1 MIVTLAIVSAHLF
14 VAALGRRREV
24 GFGKAFLYSVLLTPF
39 LSLPIVLKSKKLP
52 AKPKASG
59 SKPSEVKPPAGSEKN
74 PSEIFVANLKS
85 GKSAAFDVT
94 DVLPCE
100 MEDFALWGDRIV
112 CPTNASKGYSP
123 VFAFR
128 LKDLVL

>member
-59 SKPSEVKPPAGSEKN
+59 SKTSEVKPPAGSEKN
-74 PSEIFVANLKS
+74 PYGYKEGGKILSDSYILSEKQWSYSVSSPDSLRVLEERQRQ
-85 GKSAAFDVT
+85 VT
-94 DVLPCE
+94 PPEERKNTGIHL
-100 MEDFALWGDRIV
+100 
-112 CPTNASKGYSP
+112 
-123 VFAFR
+123 
-128 LKDLVL
+128 